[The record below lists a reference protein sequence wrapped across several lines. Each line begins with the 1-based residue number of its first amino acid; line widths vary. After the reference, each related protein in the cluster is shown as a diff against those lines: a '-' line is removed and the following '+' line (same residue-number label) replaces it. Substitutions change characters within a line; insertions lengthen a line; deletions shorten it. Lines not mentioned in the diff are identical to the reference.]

1 MKQLLKFIGIIS
13 LKENIMSRA
22 KGNLAEEKASKFLV
36 DSGFTVVGCNFY
48 SRFGEIDII
57 ATKDSV
63 LHFIEVKSGLDYESA
78 VQNITP
84 QKLSR
89 LIKTGN
95 VYLKKSNLDVDFMY
109 DAVIVTPKSIEFVEN
124 ITL

>member
-1 MKQLLKFIGIIS
+1 
-13 LKENIMSRA
+13 MSRD
-22 KGNLAEEKASKFLV
+22 KGDKAEELACGFLYER
-36 DSGFTVVGCNFY
+36 GFEIVERNFY

-57 ATKDSV
+57 ASKDDT
-63 LHFIEVKSGLDYESA
+63 LHFIEVKSGEDYEVA
-78 VQNITP
+78 VANITA

-95 VYLKKSNLDVDFMY
+95 IYLKKNFIDADFVY
-109 DAVIVTPKSIEFVEN
+109 DAVIVTPQRVELIEN